1 MRGVEKRDQ
10 QGIAGKQVAAV
21 MGALRRA
28 MQARVDSGL
37 LPYDGRWVML
47 PEMQQGIIDERKRAR
62 VHAIELVL
70 LYCLIPIASF
80 VIIALV
86 VALCY

>member
-1 MRGVEKRDQ
+1 MRGVEEREQ
-10 QGIAGKQVAAV
+10 RGIAGKQIVAI

-28 MQARVDSGL
+28 MQTRLDSGL
-37 LPYDGRWVML
+37 LPYDGRWVTL
-47 PEMQQGIIDERKRAR
+47 PEMQQELLDYRKRSR

-80 VIIALV
+80 LIIALV